1 MPLTQKK
8 SPFEQLD
15 SGASTTPV
23 QKSHF
28 FTGKQPAMAPTQK
41 PQEGLFSGLSS
52 GLEQSGEMGQQVN
65 ENVMGMLS
73 GSSFDSH
80 RTQQRETLQRA
91 AQNLRA
97 QTGEQTSHLLGQGA
111 ANRAQQGVEQS
122 IFQGLADSELQ
133 TNIAQQEMQE
143 RGVKTAM
150 DLAQAQQQKNVQD
163 QQLQM
168 QRDELYGYTDPQGNH
183 VMGARDLAQQMF
195 NFEVDATGR
204 KLDLAERQMLEQVR
218 QFDDEMDWRKK
229 AKEMDLDEAEAQR
242 LWASNEATL
251 DRVFQTEMQQINHAF
266 AERGWNYQALMQ
278 NLDYL
283 PDEQVVDLIKHAAQ
297 EVGVDLIE
305 YGKAHIQE
313 AQSIADRIFDPEQG
327 GPLSESEFNR
337 LSENYDDVMKAN
349 PERFAS
355 SSSLSNNPTSYKTLP
370 PRWDLSSDAVSWAK
384 ENAGKMYKHS
394 DGKIYMVGDYVESA
408 RDRKST
414 GYIELIDTQTGEV
427 KRHGNPDRTPT
438 SSDGLSWRGRHLV
451 NLLTAGLS
459 AGVVEP
465 VYHYQQSAK

>member
-65 ENVMGMLS
+65 ENVMGMLT
-73 GSSFDSH
+73 GSAFDSH

-97 QTGEQTSHLLGQGA
+97 QTGDQASHLLGQGS
-111 ANRAQQGVEQS
+111 ANRAQQGVEQGILQS
-122 IFQGLADSELQ
+122 LSDSEVQ

-143 RGVKTAM
+143 RGVDTALN
-150 DLAQAQQQKNVQD
+150 LAQAQQQKNVQD

-218 QFDDEMDWRKK
+218 QFDTELDWRQK

-251 DRVFQTEMQQINHAF
+251 DRVFQTEMQEINHAF
-266 AERGWNYQALMQ
+266 AERGWNYQAFMQ
-278 NLDYL
+278 NLDA
-283 PDEQVVDLIKHAAQ
+283 VDSEI
-297 EVGVDLIE
+297 VGEMMNNI
-305 YGKAHIQE
+305 GKELGIDMMEGLGDARMAELATITGNVLTEDVSQTTKLSQNDYARLKE
-313 AQSIADRIFDPEQG
+313 NFAELTESNPQMVADAMPSG
-327 GPLSESEFNR
+327 
-337 LSENYDDVMKAN
+337 
-349 PERFAS
+349 
-355 SSSLSNNPTSYKTLP
+355 SLTRYSRNK
-370 PRWDLSSDAVSWAK
+370 RWSLNEDALNWAK
-384 ENAGKMYKHS
+384 NNTGKLLEV
-394 DGKIYMVGDYVESA
+394 DGKIYRVGGYAASFGG
-408 RDRKST
+408 RGST
-414 GYIELIDTQTGEV
+414 GYIELFDLETGSIV
-427 KRHGNPDRTPT
+427 RKGAPGRST
-438 SSDGLSWRGRHLV
+438 SH
-451 NLLTAGLS
+451 S
-459 AGVVEP
+459 ASTTEFR
-465 VYHYQQSAK
+465 